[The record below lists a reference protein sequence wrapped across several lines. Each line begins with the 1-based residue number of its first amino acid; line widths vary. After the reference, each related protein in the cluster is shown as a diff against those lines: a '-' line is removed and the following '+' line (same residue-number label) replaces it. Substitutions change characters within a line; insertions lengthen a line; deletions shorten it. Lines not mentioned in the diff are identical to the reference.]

1 MVLEDRIRRGEELD
15 PVSPEQVMRYWLG
28 EEVDAAGGDLDPDA
42 LGTEPALRQELL
54 DRNDIAERI
63 FGSEVADW
71 YRVDLSAAE
80 LRNLRVVVG
89 PHDEDWRALTD
100 DNRIESVARRVHE
113 ADDLERLD
121 EEAPKDLL
129 EVVEF
134 ADDLAEGG
142 DVGRLVVVEEGEDP
156 AYVADGNHRAVA
168 HVLHLLRGGEFEG
181 QEAYLGVRE

>member
-1 MVLEDRIRRGEELD
+1 MSISDDAD
-15 PVSPEQVMRYWLG
+15 PVSDTDVMRYWLG
-28 EEVDAAGGDLDPDA
+28 EEVDETDGDLDPEA

-54 DRNDIAERI
+54 DRNDIAERV
-63 FGSEVADW
+63 FGAEPADW
-71 YRVDLSAAE
+71 YRADLSADE

-100 DNRIESVARRVHE
+100 DNRIESVAERIRD
-113 ADDLERLD
+113 ADDVERLD
-121 EEAPKDLL
+121 EKSPKDLR

-142 DVGRLVVVEEGEDP
+142 DVGRLVVVKEGEDP

-181 QEAYLGVRE
+181 QDAYLGVRE